1 MRNREFVFTPKIEYK
16 LVAERSEA
24 NQNRLIFPF
33 WCSILELVRT
43 HFSGKFPPRKFG
55 KAAEPHRSKPQK
67 NPEKNIGSNHI
78 LILGEENFLIL
89 MEQKETLNFAENP
102 ETVISGSFRKN
113 MEQIGKALEGFEKAD
128 VKVLAPTTK
137 EAVNPD
143 EEFII
148 LATDDPNKPPHKL
161 EMDFMREIRKADF
174 LYVANV
180 DGYVG
185 QSAATEMAYARLKNL
200 PVVVA
205 EVIKTFSSEIPEEAQ
220 ELLRKTI
227 AGTLGISDISKEK
240 IAELKQGFSNLDTP
254 NLTEKET
261 RILQALIKKLLKDLK
276 SLPK

>member
-1 MRNREFVFTPKIEYK
+1 
-16 LVAERSEA
+16 L
-24 NQNRLIFPF
+24 
-33 WCSILELVRT
+33 
-43 HFSGKFPPRKFG
+43 GK
-55 KAAEPHRSKPQK
+55 
-67 NPEKNIGSNHI
+67 
-78 LILGEENFLIL
+78 ENFLIL

-102 ETVISGSFRKN
+102 ETVISGSFRKH

-137 EAVNPD
+137 EAINPD

-174 LYVANV
+174 LYVVDV

-200 PVVVA
+200 PIVVA
-205 EVIKTFSSEIPEEAQ
+205 EIIKTFSSEISEEAQ
-220 ELLRKTI
+220 EILRKTA

-240 IAELKQGFSNLDTP
+240 IAELKQNFSNLEAQ
-254 NLTEKET
+254 NLTKKET
-261 RILQALIKKLLKDLK
+261 MALQALIKKLLKDLK
-276 SLPK
+276 SPPK